1 LTQNITGFTP
11 LFAAVVAGKWA
22 TAKLILSIA
31 YAQYYPKDPKEK
43 TFKTSDLKFGELAGR
58 LLQYQLLM
66 VSQMMILTLTTTTMT
81 APIRTLT

>member
-31 YAQYYPKDPKEK
+31 YAQYHPKDSKEK
-43 TFKTSDLKFGELAGR
+43 AFKMSDLKFGELADR
-58 LLQYQLLM
+58 LLEYQL
-66 VSQMMILTLTTTTMT
+66 
-81 APIRTLT
+81 